1 MNWIKSAAIII
12 WIRAHSDF
20 LFRGLISFAI
30 YLISNSIYS
39 KYEAVLLVTNPEKL
53 FIPLYIYTFINLVL
67 VIWTLLALRWVSGI
81 AAAKKKVVAKESFA
95 NKSDEYKDHIWNELK
110 KMKMVDL
117 DQKYENYKIF
127 KLEKTLSVPLVDF
140 EDTLKKLSLLINEKY
155 MGKIYLPGMGTFTRN
170 IFMESLNT
178 IFNNEK

>member
-1 MNWIKSAAIII
+1 MMKLQKKNNHYVSQILYYFATNK
-12 WIRAHSDF
+12 
-20 LFRGLISFAI
+20 LF
-30 YLISNSIYS
+30 S
-39 KYEAVLLVTNPEKL
+39 KYQYVHGNDINIKINRATNLSLYGEKTEKNE
-53 FIPLYIYTFINLVL
+53 FVISAEVPTKINSD
-67 VIWTLLALRWVSGI
+67 IW
-81 AAAKKKVVAKESFA
+81 

>member
-20 LFRGLISFAI
+20 LFRGLISFVI

-39 KYEAVLLVTNPEKL
+39 KYEAVLLATNPERL
-53 FIPLYIYTFINLVL
+53 FIPLYIYTFIILVL

-95 NKSDEYKDHIWNELK
+95 NKSDEYKKIADVASYPKLK
-110 KMKMVDL
+110 
-117 DQKYENYKIF
+117 
-127 KLEKTLSVPLVDF
+127 T
-140 EDTLKKLSLLINEKY
+140 KKDSIID
-155 MGKIYLPGMGTFTRN
+155 G
-170 IFMESLNT
+170 
-178 IFNNEK
+178 